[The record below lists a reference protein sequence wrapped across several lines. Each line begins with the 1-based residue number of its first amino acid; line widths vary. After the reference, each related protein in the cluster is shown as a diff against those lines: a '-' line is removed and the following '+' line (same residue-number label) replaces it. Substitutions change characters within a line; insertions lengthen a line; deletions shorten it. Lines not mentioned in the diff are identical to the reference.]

1 MPAIFF
7 SFFAFPS
14 RVGIYYYAEPNILF
28 IRDSKFLL
36 NVFRCT
42 CLVAIFLGAQAD
54 FSTVWNLADILMG
67 CMAIINIVAI
77 LLLGPIAFRALQNYE
92 KQRASGED
100 PVFYAEDIGVENAD
114 CWHRP

>member
-1 MPAIFF
+1 
-7 SFFAFPS
+7 
-14 RVGIYYYAEPNILF
+14 
-28 IRDSKFLL
+28 
-36 NVFRCT
+36 
-42 CLVAIFLGAQAD
+42 
-54 FSTVWNLADILMG
+54 
-67 CMAIINIVAI
+67 MAIINIVAI